1 MKLVEKEKEVMTL
14 QQFLKP
20 FAGYQLV
27 TLESCVEMFGSNR
40 TVTIMENQSV
50 TSLNN
55 MMFHN
60 NQLRTAAVIKA
71 ILHEFELSILI
82 QEREE

>member
-1 MKLVEKEKEVMTL
+1 MTL

-20 FAGYQLV
+20 FPSDQLV

-40 TVTIMENQSV
+40 TVTILENDTVISI
-50 TSLNN
+50 NN
-55 MMFHN
+55 MMVHN

-71 ILHEFELSILI
+71 ISHEFELSILI